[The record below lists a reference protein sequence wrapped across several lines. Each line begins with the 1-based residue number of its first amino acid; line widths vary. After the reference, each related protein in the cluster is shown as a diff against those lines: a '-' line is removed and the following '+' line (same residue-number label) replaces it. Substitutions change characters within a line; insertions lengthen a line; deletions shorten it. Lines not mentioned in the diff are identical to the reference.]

1 MYTYIYV
8 YTYTYIYTHIYE
20 YMHTYT
26 RIYVYKYICIYSGI
40 SPPQTPSRHSGFF
53 LFSTTNDQ
61 IPTGTTYTGL
71 IFPRHNVKGLL
82 FPNQK
87 RLGSLP
93 KKAHTPSENDT
104 SPSASSHMDT
114 SHSSR
119 ELNMPDSELTRLG
132 CALPSRVFLS

>member
-1 MYTYIYV
+1 MWLLANGPV
-8 YTYTYIYTHIYE
+8 SFSE
-20 YMHTYT
+20 G
-26 RIYVYKYICIYSGI
+26 VCAFLGNGPSLVWLGKSKPFV
-40 SPPQTPSRHSGFF
+40 SSSFFPQF
-53 LFSTTNDQ
+53 LCEL
-61 IPTGTTYTGL
+61 PTQA
-71 IFPRHNVKGLL
+71 PDHNIKGLL

-132 CALPSRVFLS
+132 CALPSRVFLSYENCPSILGHWTDKHHEPHM